1 MGLNALLVMI
11 EKIKI
16 TRDNKKFYA
25 AMLTNLSKAFDC
37 ICHDLHIVKL
47 SAHEFDRNALKF
59 IYDYHSGRSQ
69 KTKVGSLFSAYIE
82 IIYDERAS
90 GSLLFNID
98 LFYLFLK
105 DYCSDF
111 ENRPVISGRE
121 TGHSAISLSKL
132 VLSHSATL
140 ERTCTLTLL
149 N

>member
-1 MGLNALLVMI
+1 MITSFTRPCSQIYQKLL
-11 EKIKI
+11 
-16 TRDNKKFYA
+16 T
-25 AMLTNLSKAFDC
+25 

-47 SAHEFDRNALKF
+47 NAYEFDRNALKF

-69 KTKVGSLFSAYIE
+69 KTKVGALFSAYIE

-90 GSLLFNID
+90 GSLLFDID

-132 VLSHSATL
+132 VLSHSPTL
-140 ERTCTLTLL
+140 ERTCIPTLL
-149 N
+149 K